1 MQWQVIEPTED
12 TEHISAGIFNEDAH
26 RLIATVWRSSAPSDG
41 EAMANARLIAA
52 APELL
57 EAARNYAHDAC
68 YECFKG
74 ECDKPFHN
82 ALLRAIAKAE
92 GK

>member
-1 MQWQVIEPTED
+1 MMSEFTPGPWEVSRDHVLAQGAFWIAETHGED
-12 TEHISAGIFNEDAH
+12 FET
-26 RLIATVWRSSAPSDG
+26 RV
-41 EAMANARLIAA
+41 ANARLIAA